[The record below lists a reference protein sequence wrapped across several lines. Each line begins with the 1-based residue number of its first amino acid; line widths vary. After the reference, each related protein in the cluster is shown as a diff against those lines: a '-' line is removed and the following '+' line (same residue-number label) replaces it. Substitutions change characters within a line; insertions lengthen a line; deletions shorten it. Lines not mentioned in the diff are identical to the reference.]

1 MVSLKESSLSEVTV
15 CSEVKFVMVM
25 VMVMIRLASTRA
37 VFHVKC
43 AGVAWSGVSPA
54 LRLVD
59 GMWPE
64 AEGRGV

>member
-37 VFHVKC
+37 VLHVKC
-43 AGVAWSGVSPA
+43 AGVVWCGLVWCGVQ
-54 LRLVD
+54 L
-59 GMWPE
+59 
-64 AEGRGV
+64 